1 MITMQVSKELTGLS
15 LGPQTLGASPTP
27 GVDSDQRL
35 AHLRS
40 LLGPGLSSP
49 KQEEQEEANKTVA
62 NWLQSLYS
70 CRDADL
76 GSEAMTEEALSMNL
90 FGVECH
96 PAAFSDSGYAT
107 AIEAVQKPPDNLNN
121 IHLSISDDQDIMQ
134 LMKADRCANTTHSSP
149 NNSVRSD
156 HEQQCL
162 TIVNS
167 PSPAAHDYPDLGKD
181 FHLESH
187 LSGSSAHI
195 DGLFAND
202 GSSEERPSQS
212 SKIKTAMAQRL
223 MHQYKLMMAANSGV
237 ISHTGEG
244 ETGGSGLSRRS
255 ATSSTST
262 GNQDRRKR
270 KNQDSSLPPNDG
282 NQGGKRKKMCSADDA
297 MSKDE
302 ERLACLYFKRNPR
315 RYRQEQAC
323 TGPGFLDAKALK
335 WVI

>member
-1 MITMQVSKELTGLS
+1 MITMQASKKKLTDLF
-15 LGPQTLGASPTP
+15 LAPQTLGASSTP
-27 GVDSDQRL
+27 EADSDQRL

-70 CRDADL
+70 CRDVDL

-107 AIEAVQKPPDNLNN
+107 AIEAVQKPPDDLNN
-121 IHLSISDDQDIMQ
+121 IHLSISDDHDSMQ
-134 LMKADRCANTTHSSP
+134 LMKTDGCANTTHSSP
-149 NNSVRSD
+149 NHDVGSD

-195 DGLFAND
+195 DELFAND

-212 SKIKTAMAQRL
+212 SKIKTVMTQRL
-223 MHQYKLMMAANSGV
+223 MHQYKLMTAVNSGV
-237 ISHTGEG
+237 ISRAGEG
-244 ETGGSGLSRRS
+244 ETGGPGLSRSS
-255 ATSSTST
+255 ATSSTGT
-262 GNQDRRKR
+262 RNQDRRKR
-270 KNQDSSLPPNDG
+270 KNRDSSLPPNDG
-282 NQGGKRKKMCSADDA
+282 NQGGKRKKVSSADDA

-335 WVI
+335 

>member
-1 MITMQVSKELTGLS
+1 MTAIQASKKKLTDLF
-15 LGPQTLGASPTP
+15 LAPQTLGASSTP
-27 GVDSDQRL
+27 KADSDQRL

-40 LLGPGLSSP
+40 LLGQGLSSP

-70 CRDADL
+70 CRDVDL

-90 FGVECH
+90 FGVGCH

-107 AIEAVQKPPDNLNN
+107 AIEVVQKPPDDLNN
-121 IHLSISDDQDIMQ
+121 IHLSVSDDQDSMQ
-134 LMKADRCANTTHSSP
+134 LIKTDGCANTTHSSP
-149 NNSVRSD
+149 IHNVGSD

-195 DGLFAND
+195 DELFAND

-212 SKIKTAMAQRL
+212 SKIKTVMTQRL
-223 MHQYKLMMAANSGV
+223 MHQYKLMTAVNSRV
-237 ISHTGEG
+237 ISHAGEG
-244 ETGGSGLSRRS
+244 ETGGSGLSRSS
-255 ATSSTST
+255 ATPST
-262 GNQDRRKR
+262 GTRNQDRRKR
-270 KNQDSSLPPNDG
+270 KNRDSSLPPNDG
-282 NQGGKRKKMCSADDA
+282 NQGGKRKKVSSADDA

-335 WVI
+335 

>member
-1 MITMQVSKELTGLS
+1 MITMQVSKKKLTDLF
-15 LGPQTLGASPTP
+15 LAQHTLGASPTP

-40 LLGPGLSSP
+40 LLAQGLSSP

-62 NWLQSLYS
+62 
-70 CRDADL
+70 
-76 GSEAMTEEALSMNL
+76 
-90 FGVECH
+90 
-96 PAAFSDSGYAT
+96 AFSDSGYAT
-107 AIEAVQKPPDNLNN
+107 AIEAAQKPPDDLSN
-121 IHLSISDDQDIMQ
+121 IHLSISDDQDTMQ
-134 LMKADRCANTTHSSP
+134 LVKADGYANTTHSFP
-149 NNSVRSD
+149 NNDVRSD

-181 FHLESH
+181 FHLENH

-202 GSSEERPSQS
+202 RSSEERPSQS

-223 MHQYKLMMAANSGV
+223 MHQYKLMTAANSGV
-237 ISHTGEG
+237 ISHAGEG
-244 ETGGSGLSRRS
+244 ETGGSGLSRKS
-255 ATSSTST
+255 ATSSTGT

-270 KNQDSSLPPNDG
+270 KNRDSSLPPNDG
-282 NQGGKRKKMCSADDA
+282 NQGGKRKKMCSADDV

-335 WVI
+335 WVIQSIWLRSTYA